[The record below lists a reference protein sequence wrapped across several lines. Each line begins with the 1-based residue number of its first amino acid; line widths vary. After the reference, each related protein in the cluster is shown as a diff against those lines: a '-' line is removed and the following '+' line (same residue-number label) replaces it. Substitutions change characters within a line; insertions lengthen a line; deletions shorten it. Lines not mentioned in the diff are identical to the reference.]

1 MSECE
6 AIDAE
11 YNNSRMS
18 IEEYKRRIT
27 EVFYRLD
34 VIERPQERIDSYN
47 LNEQINETRIA
58 AEDSPKYISK

>member
-1 MSECE
+1 
-6 AIDAE
+6 
-11 YNNSRMS
+11 MS